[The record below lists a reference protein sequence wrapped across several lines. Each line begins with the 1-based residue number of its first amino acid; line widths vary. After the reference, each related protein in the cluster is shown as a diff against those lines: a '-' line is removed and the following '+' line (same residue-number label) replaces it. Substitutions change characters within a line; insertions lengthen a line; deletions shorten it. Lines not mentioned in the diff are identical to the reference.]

1 MRDGPF
7 LLIDCKQIDASPHT
21 DSSSQVTCNHSIASW
36 AELDQHNGI
45 RMRLSLFL
53 RCLGI
58 LIPDGNPS

>member
-7 LLIDCKQIDASPHT
+7 LLIHCKQIDASPHT
-21 DSSSQVTCNHSIASW
+21 DSSSQVASNHSIASG
-36 AELDQHNGI
+36 AELDQHNRV
-45 RMRLSLFL
+45 RMRLSLLL